1 MAGSSGDDQI
11 LMKVAVLGITF
22 SVICTL
28 GLAVLWNYGSD
39 YSYDEITKGR
49 TELIDFSGQSMINQ
63 NPWFLTHVYTPW
75 VSTDGVNGHLDQDG
89 WLYGQE
95 ITDYPDLGKS
105 ANIALDPEQKSSVPL
120 TITQERAEWSKA
132 TGLSWWV
139 NNPFVIITYPIGKIL
154 GWDPY
159 TRETVIAPSFNHTG
173 YRFVFDPALPFK
185 SGTSTVDGS
194 LSIVWYSYNQQE
206 GLSGGLQIYGGD
218 VLLSS
223 YSATDIVAGY
233 NTTQSYASTYQFM
246 FDGTPLT
253 LSIRFNPEVIES
265 GTPLLAAFV
274 QGSWTMAIS
283 SVSAGNFYDIDNS
296 ASFANTTGSIINT
309 FVQIYTFQTPNV
321 GNDWAQLV
329 IWLLVGLPMTI
340 AMLCVAMRIVGGV
353 LRVF

>member
-1 MAGSSGDDQI
+1 MAEAGNDQI

-75 VSTDGVNGHLDQDG
+75 VSSDGAEGHIDQDG
-89 WLYGQE
+89 WLFGQE
-95 ITDYPDLGKS
+95 ITDYPDLNK
-105 ANIALDPEQKSSVPL
+105 ATDIALDVDQKSSVP
-120 TITQERAEWSKA
+120 ISISSEQVSWRKQ
-132 TGLSWWV
+132 TGLQWWAD
-139 NNPFVIITYPIGKIL
+139 NPLSFITRPIGEFF
-154 GWDPY
+154 GGDPFTY
-159 TRETVIAPSFNHTG
+159 TDVVGSKYNFTG
-173 YRFVFDPALPFK
+173 YRYVFDPSLPFK

-194 LSIVWYSYNQQE
+194 LSIVWYSYNNQE
-206 GLSGGLQIYGGD
+206 GLSGGLQVYGGD

-233 NTTQSYASTYQFM
+233 NTTQAYATTYQFM

-265 GTPLLAAFV
+265 GTPLLSAFV

-283 SVSAGNFYDIDNS
+283 SVSAGNFYDLDNS
-296 ASFANTTGSIINT
+296 ASFATTTGGIINT
-309 FVQIYTFQTPNV
+309 FVQIYTFNTPNV
-321 GNDWAQLV
+321 ENDWAQLI

-340 AMLCVAMRIVGGV
+340 AMLCVSMRIVGGV
-353 LRVF
+353 LKVF